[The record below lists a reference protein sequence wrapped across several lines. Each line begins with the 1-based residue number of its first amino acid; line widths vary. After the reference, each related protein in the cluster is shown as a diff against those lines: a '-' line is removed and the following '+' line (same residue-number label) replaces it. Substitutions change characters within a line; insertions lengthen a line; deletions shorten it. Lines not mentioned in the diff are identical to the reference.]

1 MVLDVKMISK
11 IIQIN
16 DEFIDKQEKLMEE
29 IVNVKYDQVEVFWE
43 ILYK

>member
-43 ILYK
+43 ILDK